1 MATFKKV
8 HSISDPTETASLT
21 QRLNLSLSL
30 SVSAKSKPRN
40 SSKVIPCSFK
50 L

>member
-21 QRLNLSLSL
+21 QRLNLSLSPSL
-30 SVSAKSKPRN
+30 LKASQEIHQK
-40 SSKVIPCSFK
+40 
-50 L
+50 